1 MTELTVSK
9 KHHSIVSV
17 IVMLLVALLSL
28 FLIVGITGCSGKS
41 SSSGTAKQ
49 ATVNGHPVSEYNA
62 NVPI

>member
-28 FLIVGITGCSGKS
+28 FLIVGITGCSGI
-41 SSSGTAKQ
+41 Q
-49 ATVNGHPVSEYNA
+49 
-62 NVPI
+62 